1 MSISLRSRL
10 VVPFLAQIIGIT
22 SLVDYLSYRSG
33 QKSVEVLAQQLMAST
48 GERVVYDLDDYLQTA
63 HHINQSHIAALRS
76 GTIMLPPLPRRFSGT
91 LWR

>member
-1 MSISLRSRL
+1 MSISLRSLL

-63 HHINQSHIAALRS
+63 HQINQFHIVALRS
-76 GTIMLPPLPRRFSGT
+76 GAIMLPSLPRRFSGT